1 MKATGRTIVFGTREA
16 LTYCSTFAFDS
27 KCGMP
32 VFRSAEA
39 TLDRTTC
46 LTDAAF
52 AASIAVVPCRTS
64 FSGWTEKSG
73 SNGVVTT
80 KKPSTFRRSGASV
93 QLRGAS
99 READHSMS
107 SLEETPCDR
116 AALLSRRPRH
126 QNRLRLRHAIVSRS
140 SNVRSTCRLDP
151 ARTTPRVQVPEEIQD
166 RDVPRALPDNARVG
180 IRPTGGRA
188 PFSGGADG

>member
-1 MKATGRTIVFGTREA
+1 LSMKATGRTIVFGTREA
-16 LTYCSTFAFDS
+16 RMYCSTFAFDS

-46 LTDAAF
+46 LIDAAF

-80 KKPSTFRRSGASV
+80 KKPSTFRTSGV
-93 QLRGAS
+93 
-99 READHSMS
+99 
-107 SLEETPCDR
+107 
-116 AALLSRRPRH
+116 
-126 QNRLRLRHAIVSRS
+126 RLARC
-140 SNVRSTCRLDP
+140 VRSP
-151 ARTTPRVQVPEEIQD
+151 
-166 RDVPRALPDNARVG
+166 
-180 IRPTGGRA
+180 
-188 PFSGGADG
+188 